1 MVLDAESVIDRRR
14 LKRRLTMWRIAAVV
28 LGLLF
33 IRRTGRKMDIL
44 EAGQVHGGM
53 RRAYDR
59 PEG

>member
-1 MVLDAESVIDRRR
+1 MKLADRNEPE
-14 LKRRLTMWRIAAVV
+14 TAGAHDPV